1 VDKLK
6 IAILFWEERVQ
17 GVAKHDEVVD
27 QLAVAIAEGG
37 HKVSLIGINDDLREL
52 LDKLDDKRPDL
63 VFNVCERFADDDDY
77 EMNVAAVL
85 AMIGQPFT
93 GTGPAGLGLRQD
105 KSVTKKIL
113 KFHDVSYPNYAILG
127 KNNLELYGKMRFP
140 LFVKPL
146 FGDTSLGIDDSSLV
160 TEYPKLIERVNFVQ
174 SQLKRPALV
183 EEYIEGREFYVAVL
197 GNENV
202 EVLPIME
209 LDFSKL
215 PGEYPRIYG
224 HEAKSDPTS
233 PRFAAVNVVV
243 ATDLVPELR
252 ARIISAGREAAY
264 ALKVQDYGRVDIRV
278 SAEGVPMVVE
288 VNANP
293 YLERTSAFALAAL
306 QAGMG
311 YTTLINRI
319 IDVAWRRI
327 EPTPYLKEL
336 QKVRAE
342 RSRQRKLAARAGQ
355 TCEVKPEKVTSGPV
369 PGIFSGDAEEA
380 ASSLPLPGQSKVSD
394 DSHTVAGSSDSPS

>member
-6 IAILFWEERVQ
+6 ILILFWEERVQ

-27 QLAVAIAEGG
+27 QLAAAVAEGG

-85 AMIGQPFT
+85 AMVGQPFT
-93 GTGPAGLGLRQD
+93 GTGPAGLALRQD

-146 FGDTSLGIDDSSLV
+146 FGDASLGIDDSSLV
-160 TEYPKLIERVNFVQ
+160 TEYPRLIERVNFVQ

-197 GNENV
+197 GNENA
-202 EVLPIME
+202 EVLPVME

-215 PGEYPRIYG
+215 PAEYPRIYG
-224 HEAKSDPTS
+224 HEAKSDPAS

-243 ATDLVPELR
+243 ATDLAQELR

-264 ALKVQDYGRVDIRV
+264 ALKVQDYARVDIRV
-278 SAEGVPMVVE
+278 SSEGVPMVVE

-342 RSRQRKLAARAGQ
+342 RSRQRKLASRAAQ
-355 TCEVKPEKVTSGPV
+355 TCEMKPEKVTLSPAAGTV
-369 PGIFSGDAEEA
+369 SGDTADTA
-380 ASSLPLPGQSKVSD
+380 NSLPQPGQSQ
-394 DSHTVAGSSDSPS
+394 TAGDPGTGVKTGDSPS